1 MDPDIPTEEPV
12 APVVAALPVDLSTQ
26 TQIRQTRNFD
36 LIPPGG
42 VLGTIGVPGEIIP
55 ARDHLRIEEY
65 SNEVYWRFAP
75 YLDSVRR
82 VLESSTPVNA
92 VLTNSTRTSETA
104 LKACMNLM
112 IKGVTM
118 CGSKICKSS
127 MRLWRRT

>member
-26 TQIRQTRNFD
+26 TQIRQTHNLD
-36 LIPPGG
+36 LILPGG
-42 VLGTIGVPGEIIP
+42 VLGTIGIPGKIIP

-65 SNEVYWRFAP
+65 SNEVYWWFAP
-75 YLDSVRR
+75 YLDSVCR

-92 VLTNSTRTSETA
+92 VLTNSTRTSKTA

-112 IKGVTM
+112 IKGITM